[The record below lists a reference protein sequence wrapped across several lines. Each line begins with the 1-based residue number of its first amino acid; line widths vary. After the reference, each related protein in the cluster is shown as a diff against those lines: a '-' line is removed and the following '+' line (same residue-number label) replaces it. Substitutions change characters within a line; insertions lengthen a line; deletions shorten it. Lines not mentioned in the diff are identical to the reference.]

1 MDTFEKILKQKN
13 YLESLGYDVLY
24 MGLFGS
30 QNYGLDNDRS
40 DIDLRA
46 IVLPTMEQLIKKER
60 VSKQIE
66 TEIGLIDVKDI
77 IDFHDV
83 IIKGNFAY
91 IESVK
96 TKWFVGD
103 EKIRDLFKDIRINLN
118 SLKGDMYTKAKAF
131 RSPYSTKEMKDGY
144 EAKELYHLIRMYYLF
159 QSKDIT
165 MPFIDYSNNEEVKNY
180 LLDIKYNKN
189 NIIDTLDF
197 IDISSYKTIT
207 QWIEK
212 VTKDLM
218 PEDYDY
224 VPANIIK
231 NVVEYTKD
239 KIVNKLLEERL

>member
-1 MDTFEKILKQKN
+1 
-13 YLESLGYDVLY
+13 
-24 MGLFGS
+24 
-30 QNYGLDNDRS
+30 
-40 DIDLRA
+40 
-46 IVLPTMEQLIKKER
+46 
-60 VSKQIE
+60 
-66 TEIGLIDVKDI
+66 
-77 IDFHDV
+77 
-83 IIKGNFAY
+83 
-91 IESVK
+91 
-96 TKWFVGD
+96 
-103 EKIRDLFKDIRINLN
+103 
-118 SLKGDMYTKAKAF
+118 
-131 RSPYSTKEMKDGY
+131 
-144 EAKELYHLIRMYYLF
+144 
-159 QSKDIT
+159 

-239 KIVNKLLEERL
+239 KIVNKLLEERLW